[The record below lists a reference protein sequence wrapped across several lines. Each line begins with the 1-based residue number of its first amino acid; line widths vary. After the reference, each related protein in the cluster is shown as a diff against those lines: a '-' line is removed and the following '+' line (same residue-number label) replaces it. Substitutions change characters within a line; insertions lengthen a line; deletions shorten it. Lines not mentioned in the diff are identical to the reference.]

1 MSTEQRLEAIENRL
15 KMAGL
20 ASKEVLTFE
29 EAANFTGMSRS
40 YLYKL
45 TSTKQVPHYKP
56 SGKMVYFNRA
66 ELEAWLLSRRVDT
79 ADEVGARAQIHC
91 ITQRKGGRK

>member
-1 MSTEQRLEAIENRL
+1 MNTEQRLHALEQGL

-20 ASKEVLTFE
+20 ASKGVLTFE
-29 EAANFTGMSRS
+29 EAAAFTGISKS

-56 SGKMVYFNRA
+56 AGKMLYFNRS
-66 ELEAWLLSRRVDT
+66 ELESWLLSRRIST
-79 ADEVGARAQIHC
+79 TDEVSAKAQTYC
-91 ITQRKGGRK
+91 LSNKKGGGK